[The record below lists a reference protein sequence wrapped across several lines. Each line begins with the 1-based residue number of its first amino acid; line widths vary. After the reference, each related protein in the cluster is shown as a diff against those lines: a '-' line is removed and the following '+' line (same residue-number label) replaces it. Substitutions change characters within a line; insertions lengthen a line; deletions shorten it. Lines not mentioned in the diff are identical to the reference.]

1 MTIFPFRPTRQEAE
15 HKVRICLQ
23 ESKSGE
29 NLPGSCSGVMVDISQ
44 EGVCLVLPQMLLE
57 GKHLFFAT
65 LNSDKYHLALMI
77 DNPASDDDEV
87 ISVSARSV
95 WMDACQYKKEPAF
108 KMGLCFH
115 DRQKGLFKL
124 FRK

>member
-1 MTIFPFRPTRQEAE
+1 MRQEAE
-15 HKVRICLQ
+15 HKVRVRLQ

-29 NLPGSCSGVMVDISQ
+29 SLPGSCSGVMVDISQ

-57 GKHLFFAT
+57 GKHLFFST
-65 LNSDKYHLALMI
+65 LNSDTYHLSLII
-77 DNPASDDDEV
+77 DNPESDDEV
-87 ISVSARSV
+87 ISVSARSI
-95 WMDACQYKKEPAF
+95 WMDACNYKKEPAF